1 MQIQRLVD
9 PRVIRGNH
17 ERLAVDDETHVTDEA
32 LIQNGVDRFAVI
44 LAAVGESLNF
54 GARRG
59 SEGLGHAS
67 RLGWPSRTDKS
78 QFGWARSCHYRNNR
92 QTSSTTASGSPN
104 EISLGIRSLR
114 CLWSRRCWR
123 GRVSALWWRC
133 ARRVLIRRRRCGPNA
148 RVIWFRRRVRGR
160 GGWLL

>member
-67 RLGWPSRTDKS
+67 RLGWPLRTDKN
-78 QFGWARSCHYRNNR
+78 QFGGARYSPLLNNR
-92 QTSSTTASGSPN
+92 KKTTTTSA
-104 EISLGIRSLR
+104 
-114 CLWSRRCWR
+114 
-123 GRVSALWWRC
+123 
-133 ARRVLIRRRRCGPNA
+133 
-148 RVIWFRRRVRGR
+148 
-160 GGWLL
+160 

>member
-1 MQIQRLVD
+1 MQIRRLFD

-44 LAAVGESLNF
+44 LAAVGESLTF

-59 SEGLGHAS
+59 REGLGHAR
-67 RLGWPSRTDKS
+67 RLG
-78 QFGWARSCHYRNNR
+78 
-92 QTSSTTASGSPN
+92 
-104 EISLGIRSLR
+104 
-114 CLWSRRCWR
+114 
-123 GRVSALWWRC
+123 SALWWRC